1 MSQRIREDLLMDF
14 VIYTTYSTETDM
26 TFILLDT
33 LKDNKV
39 ISTEVKGFY
48 FGGEDSSK
56 TKEYYGKLKADF
68 I

>member
-1 MSQRIREDLLMDF
+1 MDF
-14 VIYTTYSTETDM
+14 VIYTTYSEETDI

-48 FGGEDSSK
+48 FGGEDKDK
-56 TKEYYGKLKADF
+56 TKQCYGKLKADF

>member
-1 MSQRIREDLLMDF
+1 MDF

-39 ISTEVKGFY
+39 VSTEVKGFY
-48 FGGEDSSK
+48 FGEKDSSK